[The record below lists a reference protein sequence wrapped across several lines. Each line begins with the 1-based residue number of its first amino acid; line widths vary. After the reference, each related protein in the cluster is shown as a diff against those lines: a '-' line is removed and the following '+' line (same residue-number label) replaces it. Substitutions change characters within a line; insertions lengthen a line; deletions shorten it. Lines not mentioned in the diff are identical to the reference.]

1 MSSLSAGAQRL
12 FAAFGRDRSFFT
24 LGAPA
29 LLGALSWENAMHLR
43 IVLACVI
50 AGGLAS
56 QPLAQT
62 PPPQPQ
68 PPAGAPAAQ
77 GEQLLSSAQLDAL
90 VAPIALYPD
99 TLLAQVLM
107 AASYP
112 LEVVQADR
120 WVGANK
126 KLKGDALKAAAE
138 QQPWDVSVKSLV
150 ATPSVLEMMS
160 KNLDWTQK
168 LGDAVLAQQPD
179 VMDGVQR
186 MRTRAY
192 DAKKLSS
199 GSQQTVSVRQES
211 GRQTIVIEP
220 AAAGTVYVPYYDP
233 AVVYGSWPYP
243 ADPPYYFPAGGYVA
257 AGVVATGIAFGAGY
271 ALGRWN
277 NGNYWG
283 GNVNWNNNNINIDRN
298 RVTHWEHNPQHRHGV
313 QYRNNAVQQ
322 KFSNNNLRA
331 GSEGRMD
338 FRGRGGEQVLQPR
351 GDLGNTGA
359 GARPE
364 QRPGDRANAAN
375 LPDRGPGD
383 RAGAGSRPE
392 QRPGNRPDAGN
403 RPDRPGNDRARS
415 DGRGNAPRAATK
427 PKRPNAG
434 ANRAGPARDS
444 AFGNMQ
450 PGRAANLQS
459 QRGHASMARAPGG
472 GARAMHAG
480 GPAMRGGGGAA
491 MGRGG
496 FGGGGGGG
504 RGGGGGG
511 GGGRRS
517 DIQLKHDIMLIGR
530 LDSGIGFY
538 RFAYNG
544 SQQTYVGVIAQ
555 EVQGVAP
562 WAVRRGADGYLRVDY
577 RHLGVP
583 FQTFDRW
590 KASGARLPAG
600 GEWH

>member
-1 MSSLSAGAQRL
+1 MSV
-12 FAAFGRDRSFFT
+12 
-24 LGAPA
+24 
-29 LLGALSWENAMHLR
+29 R
-43 IVLACVI
+43 ILLACVV
-50 AGGLAS
+50 AGGLVS

-62 PPPQPQ
+62 PAPPPQPS
-68 PPAGAPAAQ
+68 AGASTGQA
-77 GEQLLSSAQLDAL
+77 EQPLSSAQLDAL

-107 AASYP
+107 ASTYP

-120 WVGANK
+120 WVAANK

-192 DAKKLSS
+192 DNKKLTS

-211 GRQTIVIEP
+211 GRQTIAIEP
-220 AAAGTVYVPYYDP
+220 AVADTVYVPYYDP

-243 ADPPYYFPAGGYVA
+243 AYPPYYFPAPGYI
-257 AGVVATGIAFGAGY
+257 ATGVIATGLAFGAAY

-298 RVTHWEHNPQHRHGV
+298 RVTNWQHNPQHRHGV
-313 QYRNNAVQQ
+313 QYRNSNVQQ
-322 KFSNNNLRA
+322 RFAGNNNVRA
-331 GSEGRMD
+331 GAGERMD
-338 FRGRGGEQVLQPR
+338 FRGRSGDQVLRPEGGR
-351 GDLGNTGA
+351 GDLGGGT
-359 GARPE
+359 RPE
-364 QRPGDRANAAN
+364 QRPGDRANVAN
-375 LPDRGPGD
+375 RPDREPGD
-383 RAGAGSRPE
+383 RAGARNRPE
-392 QRPGNRPDAGN
+392 QRPGDRAGAGN
-403 RPDRPGNDRARS
+403 RPDRPGGDRARPGG
-415 DGRGNAPRAATK
+415 DGGRSGAARAATQ
-427 PKRPNAG
+427 PKRPSAG
-434 ANRAGPARDS
+434 AHRAGPARDG

-459 QRGHASMARAPGG
+459 QRGHASLGGMPRGG
-472 GARAMHAG
+472 GRAMHAG

-491 MGRGG
+491 MSRGG
-496 FGGGGGGG
+496 FGGGGG
-504 RGGGGGG
+504 RGGGGGGRG

-517 DIQLKHDIMLIGR
+517 DIQLKHDVVLIGR
-530 LDSGIGFY
+530 MDNGLGFY

-544 SQQTYVGVIAQ
+544 SQRTYVGVIAQ
-555 EVQGVAP
+555 EVQDVVP

-577 RHLGVP
+577 RQLGVP
-583 FQTFDRW
+583 FQTFEQW
-590 KASGARLPAG
+590 KASGVRLPDRGDWHRQGSPASTPVSHVEG
-600 GEWH
+600 GVR